1 MSRLPSK
8 MRLFSPM
15 IQVRAT
21 KVGPELANLLTK
33 SKKKGKLIRTERE
46 EGEEKMKEAG
56 TPYKQR

>member
-15 IQVRAT
+15 IQMRAI
-21 KVGPELANLLTK
+21 KVNPELGNLWIE
-33 SKKKGKLIRTERE
+33 SKNKGKILRTERE
-46 EGEEKMKEAG
+46 EGEEKLKEAG